1 MLGPAD
7 SSLSRIPLAALRYF
21 DVAAQTGSFA
31 QAAQR
36 LHVTHSAVS
45 RQIRQLEQA
54 LGVALFE
61 RRNRAVFLTAQGRLL
76 QATTSAAFAQLDG
89 ALQQLRQRPDSQRL
103 VLSCEPTLAMNWLIP
118 RLPSFQRQYP
128 DISLHLLA
136 AGGPIDLQRSGVD
149 LALRRNDFVWDS
161 ASVHASKICDE
172 WIGPVCRNRQWPRGG
187 LAQARRLHTATRPD
201 AWANWQR
208 LQHPQRLHA
217 SGGHAAKAASA
228 TGSAPGTR
236 RAPRQAS
243 NQAAQAAASQAQHY
257 EHFYLSIQAAAAG
270 LGVAMASVLM
280 VHDALASGQ
289 LHAPQGFVR
298 DGSSY
303 HLLSRVPWAEAS
315 AACLQLR
322 QWLQAEAAACCPQ
335 PPACDATDR
344 QRKRT

>member
-7 SSLSRIPLAALRYF
+7 SPLSRIPLAALRYF
-21 DVAAQTGSFA
+21 DAAAQTGSFA

-103 VLSCEPTLAMNWLIP
+103 ALSCEPTLAMNWLIP

-128 DISLHLLA
+128 HISLHLLA

-149 LALRRNDFVWDS
+149 LALRRNDFAWDS

-172 WIGPVCRNRQWPRGG
+172 WIGPVCRSRQWPRGG

-201 AWANWQR
+201 AWAAWQR
-208 LQHPQRLHA
+208 LHT
-217 SGGHAAKAASA
+217 SGSHAAKAAPTASG
-228 TGSAPGTR
+228 TTPSTR
-236 RAPRQAS
+236 RALRQAS
-243 NQAAQAAASQAQHY
+243 NPADQAGQAQHY

-280 VHDALASGQ
+280 VHDALASEQ

-315 AACLQLR
+315 TACLQLR
-322 QWLQAEAAACCPQ
+322 QWLQSEAAACCPQ
-335 PPACDATDR
+335 PT
-344 QRKRT
+344 